1 MGDVISI
8 KTYKKEKGIT
18 SERSPYSTMKATQ
31 SEIDDAVQYA
41 RQIIAEGKG
50 IDHIYAVVIG
60 YEDKKGDVRL
70 LRSFQVYPSQYAFE
84 AMAGMKTMKVVAL
97 IRKTAESE

>member
-1 MGDVISI
+1 MLDLYGIS
-8 KTYKKEKGIT
+8 GIQ
-18 SERSPYSTMKATQ
+18 PN
-31 SEIDDAVQYA
+31 VPL
-41 RQIIAEGKG
+41 

-60 YEDKKGDVRL
+60 YEDMKGDVRL

-97 IRKTAESE
+97 VRKTAESE